1 MQYKFIPAK
10 IGAAMVNAGK
20 DIYDIAVEADMTAAG
35 VSAAIHGKTSPKAA
49 TVKKICDALGV
60 IPSTVVEIIEE
71 GTPRRKRKQEAE
83 KLKDWHEKHGLQCAE
98 IRTEKE

>member
-10 IGAAMVNAGK
+10 IGAAMVNAGM
-20 DIYDIAVEADMTAAG
+20 DIPDVARAVDMTAAG

-60 IPSTVVEIIEE
+60 VPASVVEIIEE
-71 GTPRRKRKQEAE
+71 GTPRRARKRKQE
-83 KLKDWHEKHGLQCAE
+83 
-98 IRTEKE
+98 KE

>member
-10 IGAAMVNAGK
+10 IGAAMVDAGM
-20 DIYDIAVEADMTAAG
+20 DIPDVARAVDMTAAG

-60 IPSTVVEIIEE
+60 VPSTVVEILEE
-71 GTPRRKRKQEAE
+71 GTPRRARKRKQE
-83 KLKDWHEKHGLQCAE
+83 
-98 IRTEKE
+98 KE

>member
-1 MQYKFIPAK
+1 MQYKFIPEK

-20 DIYDIAVEADMTAAG
+20 DIHDIAVDADMTAAG

-60 IPSTVVEIIEE
+60 VPSTVVEIIEDSKPR
-71 GTPRRKRKQEAE
+71 GTRKRKQENE
-83 KLKDWHEKHGLQCAE
+83 
-98 IRTEKE
+98 